1 MRPGDGVTSGEPPVV
16 SFADQAGW
24 RAWLAAHH
32 GGAPE
37 GVWLKIAKKG
47 STVVSVDYP
56 QALEVALCYG
66 WIDGQKKGLD
76 ETHWLQRF
84 TPRRSRSIWSKVNRD
99 KAEALVDAGEM
110 QPAGL
115 AEMERAKADGR
126 WAAAYDGQRTST
138 VPDDLAAA
146 LADNTLAREFFAT
159 LDSTNRYAILHRLQT
174 AKKPETR
181 ARRLEQF
188 IEMLT
193 EQRRIYPKPDPT

>member
-1 MRPGDGVTSGEPPVV
+1 VTSGEPAVV
-16 SFADQAGW
+16 SFANQAEW

-32 GGAPE
+32 DAGPE

-47 STVVSVDYP
+47 SAVASVDYP
-56 QALEVALCYG
+56 QAVEVALCYG

-84 TPRRSRSIWSKVNRD
+84 TPRRSRSIWSKVNRAR
-99 KAEALVDAGEM
+99 AEALVEAGEM

-126 WAAAYDGQRTST
+126 WGAAYDGQRTSA

-146 LADNTLAREFFAT
+146 LAGNAVAGEFFAT
-159 LDSTNRYAILHRLQT
+159 LDSANRYAILHRLQT

-181 ARRLEQF
+181 ARRLAQF
-188 IEMLT
+188 VEMLG
-193 EQRRIYPKPDPT
+193 ERRTLHPR

>member
-1 MRPGDGVTSGEPPVV
+1 VTSGEPPVV
-16 SFADQAGW
+16 SFANQADW

-32 GGAPE
+32 SGAPE
-37 GVWLKIAKKG
+37 GIWLKIAKKG
-47 STVVSVDYP
+47 SAVASVDYP

-84 TPRRSRSIWSKVNRD
+84 TPRRSRSIWSKVNRA
-99 KAEALVDAGEM
+99 KAEALVESGEM

-115 AEMERAKADGR
+115 AEMERAQADGR
-126 WAAAYDGQRTST
+126 WDAAYDGQRTSA

-146 LADNTLAREFFAT
+146 LAGNAVAREFFAT
-159 LDSTNRYAILHRLQT
+159 LDSANRYAILHRLQT

-181 ARRLEQF
+181 ARRLAQF
-188 IEMLT
+188 VEMLS
-193 EQRRIYPKPDPT
+193 ERRTLHPR

>member
-1 MRPGDGVTSGEPPVV
+1 VTSGEPAVV
-16 SFADQAGW
+16 SFANQADW

-32 GGAPE
+32 DAGPE

-47 STVVSVDYP
+47 SGVASVDYP

-84 TPRRSRSIWSKVNRD
+84 TPRRSRSIWSKVNRA
-99 KAEALVDAGEM
+99 KAEALVEAGEM

-126 WAAAYDGQRTST
+126 WDAAYDGQRTSA

-146 LADNTLAREFFAT
+146 LAGNAVAGEFFAT

-181 ARRLEQF
+181 ARRLAQF
-188 IEMLT
+188 VEMLG
-193 EQRRIYPKPDPT
+193 ERRTLYPR

>member
-1 MRPGDGVTSGEPPVV
+1 VTSGEPAVV
-16 SFADQAGW
+16 SFANQAEW

-32 GGAPE
+32 DAGPE

-47 STVVSVDYP
+47 SAVASVDYP
-56 QALEVALCYG
+56 QAVEVALCYG

-84 TPRRSRSIWSKVNRD
+84 TPRRSRSIWSKVNRAR
-99 KAEALVDAGEM
+99 AEALVEAGEM

-126 WAAAYDGQRTST
+126 WDAAYDGQRTSA

-146 LADNTLAREFFAT
+146 LAGNAVAGEFFAT

-181 ARRLEQF
+181 ARRLAQF
-188 IEMLT
+188 VEMLG
-193 EQRRIYPKPDPT
+193 ERRTLHPR